1 MLTISTI
8 NIIRSC
14 NLGSNRKLFMS
25 FFKLFFFI
33 AFLFFLPQ
41 TFVQAQHREPQQ
53 PAISIDSLSTE
64 VITQNQPFMD
74 TYYDKNTFG
83 DWTLRCIK
91 TNLKIDPCQLFQLM
105 YNLDGTPVA
114 EFNLSVIEKNGA
126 VMVGA
131 NVITPLETL
140 LTAQLTIRVDGNN
153 AKVYPF
159 VFCLK
164 MGCVA
169 RIGLTESDLESYRT
183 GNQATVTMVPAGA
196 PDQYEN
202 LILSLS
208 GFTAA
213 QKALM
218 GN

>member
-1 MLTISTI
+1 
-8 NIIRSC
+8 
-14 NLGSNRKLFMS
+14 MS
-25 FFKLFFFI
+25 FFKSIIFI

-41 TFVQAQHREPQQ
+41 TYVQAQSAETQQ
-53 PAISIDSLSTE
+53 PALSADGLSTE
-64 VITQNQPFMD
+64 VTTQNQPYMD
-74 TYYDKNTFG
+74 TYYDKETFG
-83 DWTLRCIK
+83 DWTLRCVK
-91 TNLKIDPCQLFQLM
+91 TSRPIDPCQLFQLM

-114 EFNLSVIEKNGA
+114 EFNLNVIETNGA

-140 LTAQLTIRVDGNN
+140 LTAQLTIRVDQNS

-169 RIGLTESDLESYRT
+169 QVGLTKADLESYST
-183 GNQATVTMVPAGA
+183 GSQATITMVPAGA
-196 PDQYEN
+196 PDQYES
-202 LILSLS
+202 LTLSLA
-208 GFTAA
+208 GFKAG

-218 GN
+218 RN

>member
-1 MLTISTI
+1 M
-8 NIIRSC
+8 RSR

-25 FFKLFFFI
+25 FFKSVIFI

-41 TFVQAQHREPQQ
+41 TYVQAQSVETQQ
-53 PAISIDSLSTE
+53 PALSVDGLSTE
-64 VITQNQPFMD
+64 VITKSQSYLD
-74 TYYDKNTFG
+74 TYYDKETFG
-83 DWTLRCIK
+83 RWTLRCVK
-91 TNLKIDPCQLFQLM
+91 TSRPIDPCQLFQLM

-114 EFNLSVIEKNGA
+114 EFNLNVIESNGT
-126 VMVGA
+126 VVVGA

-140 LTAQLTIRVDGNN
+140 LTAQLAIRVDESN

-169 RIGLTESDLESYRT
+169 RVGLTEADLESYRT
-183 GNQATVTMVPAGA
+183 GNQAMVTMVAAGA

-202 LILSLS
+202 LILSLD
-208 GFTAA
+208 GFTDG